1 VLSPTGIYAK
11 AFLNTLIVSEIAG
24 YLGNYKCVYQV
35 YYQLQLN
42 LRYKR
47 NKCIHPQS
55 LDKRPAPNKQGEC
68 WTINFMSDSSRNQ
81 HDFKTFNV
89 INDFNR
95 EALAIDNVV
104 RLPAERISHY
114 LDINWLN
121 IIVIRKKYGQIT
133 RQNLPETPLP
143 TEPIT

>member
-1 VLSPTGIYAK
+1 
-11 AFLNTLIVSEIAG
+11 
-24 YLGNYKCVYQV
+24 
-35 YYQLQLN
+35 
-42 LRYKR
+42 
-47 NKCIHPQS
+47 
-55 LDKRPAPNKQGEC
+55 
-68 WTINFMSDSSRNQ
+68 MSDSSRNQ

>member
-1 VLSPTGIYAK
+1 
-11 AFLNTLIVSEIAG
+11 
-24 YLGNYKCVYQV
+24 
-35 YYQLQLN
+35 
-42 LRYKR
+42 
-47 NKCIHPQS
+47 
-55 LDKRPAPNKQGEC
+55 
-68 WTINFMSDSSRNQ
+68 MSDSSRNQ

-121 IIVIRKKYGQIT
+121 IS
-133 RQNLPETPLP
+133 
-143 TEPIT
+143 